1 MPLDEVLDHFDWEKE
16 EHEEDYE
23 WEEDEYEL
31 VIPPDAET
39 VCIMR
44 FPFSWQAELA
54 KLILRKAQIPSFV
67 TNSLTSN
74 MMHLEWTQVDLYV
87 RAEDA
92 PDALKILEE
101 NRKEKGEFPE

>member
-1 MPLDEVLDHFDWEKE
+1 MPHDDVLDHFDWEKE
-16 EHEEDYE
+16 DENYE
-23 WEEDEYEL
+23 WEEDEYDL

-54 KLILRKAQIPSFV
+54 KLILRKSQIPSFV

-74 MMHLEWTQVDLYV
+74 MMHLEWTRVDLYV
-87 RAEDA
+87 RAEEA
-92 PDALKILEE
+92 AEALRILEE

>member
-1 MPLDEVLDHFDWEKE
+1 MPLDDVLDHFEWEKKE
-16 EHEEDYE
+16 PEDAYE
-23 WEEDEYEL
+23 WEEEYEL

-54 KLILRKAQIPSFV
+54 KLILRKNQIPSFV

-74 MMHLEWTQVDLYV
+74 MMHLEWTRVDLYV
-87 RAEDA
+87 RAEEA
-92 PDALKILEE
+92 AEALTILEQ
-101 NRKEKGEFPE
+101 NRNEKGEFPE